1 MPSFR
6 VIIPVGRLRPDVAPT
21 DIEPAAAAAV
31 AELTTVEATS
41 VDVVSREARITVR
54 FTADGV
60 DDAERVA
67 EHAVAVVGSLADAG
81 DWRLTE
87 RVGGR
92 WFRRA

>member
-6 VIIPVGRLRPDVAPT
+6 VIIPVGLLRPDVAPT
-21 DIEPAAAAAV
+21 EIEPAAAAAV

-41 VDVVSREARITVR
+41 VDVISREARVTVR
-54 FTADGV
+54 FTADGAH
-60 DDAERVA
+60 DAERVA
-67 EHAVAVVGSLADAG
+67 RHAVEVVGSLAHTG

>member
-6 VIIPVGRLRPDVAPT
+6 VIIPVGRLRGDAQAT
-21 DIEPAAAAAV
+21 SIEPAAAAAA

-41 VDVVSREARITVR
+41 VDVVSREARLTVR
-54 FTADGV
+54 FTADRAA
-60 DDAERVA
+60 DALRVA
-67 EHAVAVVGSLADAG
+67 ETG